1 MDEQASATME
11 SPIERE
17 TTIHVPKNTAPR
29 DEVVAILDHQFVT
42 VRREGYYKLFV
53 LWKNHPKSNLVCLQP
68 SELQQLHPELFTA
81 CSTKLPKSSS
91 SKWPAVDVT
100 FEAKQESNIET
111 TPKIVRDGD
120 FS

>member
-42 VRREGYYKLFV
+42 VRQVGYYKLFV
-53 LWKNHPKSNLVCLQP
+53 QGKNHPKSNSVGLQP

-81 CSTKLPKSSS
+81 
-91 SKWPAVDVT
+91 VDVN